1 MTKHIHAEL
10 MALYAQDAMVTDK
23 PWERWEFKLAL
34 FDTKWKQKN
43 NHPDW
48 NIKNQYRRKQKT
60 ININGF
66 EVPEPLEI
74 SEIKYDARYFAPS
87 LTDIYKYNEYVFIN
101 DKADERIFKM
111 GLAHRTKE
119 DAIIHADALLS
130 FTKNKT

>member
-1 MTKHIHAEL
+1 M
-10 MALYAQDAMVTDK
+10 MMYAQDAMETDK
-23 PWERWEFKLAL
+23 PWERWEFK
-34 FDTKWKQKN
+34 TKFASKWVETDM
-43 NHPDW
+43 HPKWD
-48 NIKNQYRRKQKT
+48 IKTQYRRKIIT

-66 EVPEPLEI
+66 DIPEPLKI
-74 SEIKYDARYFAPS
+74 SEIKYDSRYFAPS

-101 DKADERIFKM
+101 DTTDEIIFKM